1 MNNVTLNA
9 AVIEAKPI
17 RYTPAGLPILE
28 LTLAHASDIEHAGML
43 RRVDLTI
50 AATAIGDLALLLADI
65 TMGSQL
71 VVNGFLAPQRKGAKR
86 LILHLQSAQHLTS
99 ESTTVV

>member
-1 MNNVTLNA
+1 VNKVALNA
-9 AVIEAKPI
+9 AVIEAKPL

-50 AATAIGDLALLLADI
+50 AATAIGDLALILAEVV
-65 TMGSQL
+65 MGSQL
-71 VVNGFLAPQRKGAKR
+71 AVTGFLAPQRKGAKH
-86 LILHLQSAQHLTS
+86 LVLHLQSAQHLTS